1 MLNLANKQLLIRAD
15 ASLEIGMGHRVRCQI
30 LADLFREKGWLVSFV
45 CHASCRQMSADEDIF
60 ISHEDIFLEM
70 AAQAD
75 LVILDH
81 YQYDSKMIEA
91 LYKAQSKLLLIDDM
105 NDRGALYCRW
115 LLNPISL
122 DYQAN
127 FSDLKRSYQEIPE
140 LFLGLDYAL
149 LRPQF
154 RERSLGSSEKLL
166 ITLGGTD
173 PLSLTLPI
181 LTCLNS
187 LGFRSENMLVML
199 GQNAKGAGQVIAFC
213 RQQNIEYHQ
222 GVREVA
228 ALMDRAKMA
237 ISAGGSTLFE
247 LAAMNVPSIFLQIA
261 DNQTELLKEH
271 ESYGWCRV
279 HRMHD
284 KEKNVRS
291 LMVAKICEQVLED
304 WDDTDYLSQCQSRIP
319 HSQHS
324 GLDQILENIESTL

>member
-1 MLNLANKQLLIRAD
+1 VLNVANKQVLIRAD
-15 ASLEIGMGHRVRCQI
+15 ASQEIGMGHRVRCQI
-30 LADLFREKGWLVSFV
+30 LADLFCEKGWQVSFV
-45 CHASCRQMSADEDIF
+45 CHVSCCQMSTDEDIF
-60 ISHEDIFLEM
+60 ISYEDAFLEM

-91 LYKAQSKLLLIDDM
+91 LYKAQPKLFLIDDM

-122 DYQAN
+122 DYQVNLA
-127 FSDLKRSYQEIPE
+127 DLKRSYQEAPD

-154 RERSLGSSEKLL
+154 RHKPHGSSDKLF

-187 LGFRSENMLVML
+187 LGFRSESMMVML
-199 GQNAKGAGQVIAFC
+199 GQNAKGADQVIAFC
-213 RQQNIEYHQ
+213 QQHNIEYQ
-222 GVREVA
+222 QSVRDVA
-228 ALMDRAKMA
+228 GLMSQAKMA

-247 LAAMNVPSIFLQIA
+247 LAAMGVPSNFLQVA
-261 DNQTELLKEH
+261 DNQTELLKVH

-279 HRMHD
+279 YRMHD
-284 KEKNVRS
+284 KEKDVRA
-291 LMVAKICEQVLED
+291 LMVAKICEQIMVD
-304 WDDTDYLSQCQSRIP
+304 WDDIDYLSQCQSRIP

-324 GLDQILENIESTL
+324 GLDQILEKIESTF